1 MRRQPAALA
10 LVVLFAV
17 LAPLIAGPSRP
28 ASAQPAQPTITLGPL
43 IDQTLWIGPA
53 DAFTLRAALTTSAP
67 LAAPSVVVRFGETV
81 DRTGLIDGLADG
93 SLGRTVTRTTE
104 AVIADGTLSVTLAP
118 ADDTSGVPR
127 LPRLD
132 EGVHPV
138 VVELRDGSTPVAD
151 LRSHV
156 VVLPDDPAPAPLGV
170 AVLLERTVPPG
181 LQPDGTVTIRPD
193 DVAWLTATTAL
204 LTAPP
209 TTTDTDGSDPSVVS
223 LLVSPELLD
232 GLSAGGDTASA
243 AVVAAFVG
251 ALADHEVLLSP
262 WVPLDEALWIATG
275 EATVIDELRVRA
287 ARAFEEL
294 LLPSEPSDVAVLD
307 PTAGDDTVA
316 GLVALGLDRF
326 LVRTE
331 AVLAPDDASQDDDPQ
346 DEAAPAGALRPVRLG
361 PARLGAEALL
371 LDASVTSRLT
381 APDPTLA
388 GTTAAAELA
397 ALWFEDPETARG
409 IVLGPD
415 RSWDLSGSAGSA
427 LRVLLDEVSASPLL
441 DATAIDPL
449 FARLPP
455 PDGDRAELVDE
466 PSVPAGDTAA
476 RRGALH
482 DRVGS
487 YEAMLGGPQPLSDL
501 LRDLLDA
508 SVADGLGVTTRD
520 AYLDAVELAIERGAQ
535 GISIPEDQAFNLTSR
550 SAVLDLRIDNAMGHS
565 TNVMVR
571 FGSDRRVEFP
581 AGASQQLVLVPGE
594 NVLQLEVRTR
604 STGAASVDIRITSP
618 DGAIALADGSV
629 RVRSTALTGVALVL
643 GGGAIIVL
651 AVWWARQI
659 VAARRERRRA

>member
-1 MRRQPAALA
+1 VRRQSAALA

-17 LAPLIAGPSRP
+17 PAPLIAGPSRP
-28 ASAQPAQPTITLGPL
+28 ASAQQAQPTITLGPL
-43 IDQTLWIGPA
+43 VDQTLWLGPA
-53 DAFTLRAALTTSAP
+53 DAFALRAALTTTAP
-67 LAAPSVVVRFGETV
+67 LAEPSVVVRFGEPV
-81 DRTGLIDGLADG
+81 DRDTLLDGLDDG

-104 AVIADGTLSVTLAP
+104 AVITDGTLSVALAP
-118 ADDTSGVPR
+118 PDDTSGVPR

-156 VVLPDDPAPAPLGV
+156 VVLPDDPDPAPLGV
-170 AVLLERTVPPG
+170 AVLLERTVLPG

-193 DVAWLTATTAL
+193 DVAWLAATTAL
-204 LTAPP
+204 LGTPP

-251 ALADHEVLLSP
+251 AIADHEVLLSP

-275 EATVIDELRVRA
+275 EATVIEELRVRA
-287 ARAFEEL
+287 AQALEEL
-294 LLPSEPSDVAVLD
+294 LIPSDPSDVAVLD
-307 PTAGDDTVA
+307 PTAGDDTVT
-316 GLVALGLDRF
+316 GLVELGIDRF

-331 AVLAPDDASQDDDPQ
+331 AVLAPDDTPPDDTP
-346 DEAAPAGALRPVRLG
+346 AAALGPVRLG

-371 LDASVTSRLT
+371 LDASVASRLT
-381 APDPTLA
+381 DPDPTLA

-397 ALWFEDPETARG
+397 ALWFEDPEAARG
-409 IVLGPD
+409 IVLAPD

-449 FARLPP
+449 FDRLPP
-455 PDGDRAELVDE
+455 PDGDRAELIDD
-466 PSVPAGDTAA
+466 PSVPAGDTAS

-508 SVADGLGVTTRD
+508 AVADGLGVTTRD

-535 GISIPEDQAFNLTSR
+535 GISIPEGQAFNLTSR
-550 SAVLDLRIDNAMGHS
+550 SAVLDLRIDNAMGHA

-571 FGSDRRVEFP
+571 FASDRRVEFP

-594 NVLQLEVRTR
+594 NVLELEVRTR

-651 AVWWARQI
+651 LVWWARQI
-659 VAARRERRRA
+659 AAARRERRRT